1 MAWITKNKKFRNTGI
16 AERATVLLNGT
27 AETKQIKSTDHN
39 ELVEFMNKYSMKMK
53 LPNRICKRCGHGSN
67 PEKPWYLRKETE
79 PRICPKCKSPYWNID
94 KKPKEKVIK

>member
-1 MAWITKNKKFRNTGI
+1 
-16 AERATVLLNGT
+16 
-27 AETKQIKSTDHN
+27 
-39 ELVEFMNKYSMKMK
+39 MKMK